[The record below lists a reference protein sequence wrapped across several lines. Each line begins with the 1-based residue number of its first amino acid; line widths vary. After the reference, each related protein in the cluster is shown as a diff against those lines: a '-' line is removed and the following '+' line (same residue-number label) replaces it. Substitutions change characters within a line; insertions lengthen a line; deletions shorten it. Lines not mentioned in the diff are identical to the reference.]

1 MTLKNF
7 NYNNY
12 RPRVWMRLIDIKNYS
27 INNLQSGELT
37 NVINLYTSPSSRVTV
52 ENFLRIMLK
61 YCNLRY
67 RNETSYEFINH
78 CSQYYITHPENI
90 TVNDCL
96 DFSIIL
102 GNLNNIIN
110 SEKPSKEKI
119 LFTIIKSKNC
129 HIIMKREKLGVYCFS
144 YLEIEKLYKEGILE
158 IDDSIINDNIAI
170 ISIVNR
176 DLKKKDP
183 CTDWTTIHPISDKHR
198 KHQVLNLEFQDDSED
213 FSVEDA
219 IKIIEFIL
227 YNKKLG
233 RDFYVHCI
241 MGKSRSQA
249 VCRFI
254 LDTFPEDYKYK
265 REFDNP
271 LRTPNYHILG
281 TLKLVWRDLYEDFTT
296 SV

>member
-1 MTLKNF
+1 MSLKKF

-27 INNLQSGELT
+27 RNNIQSEDLADI
-37 NVINLYTSPSSRVTV
+37 INLYRRSFSSRVTI
-52 ENFLRIMLK
+52 ENYLRIMLK
-61 YCNLRY
+61 CCNLDD
-67 RNETSYEFINH
+67 IN
-78 CSQYYITHPENI
+78 
-90 TVNDCL
+90 
-96 DFSIIL
+96 F
-102 GNLNNIIN
+102 
-110 SEKPSKEKI
+110 EKSSKEKL
-119 LFTIIKSKNC
+119 LFTTIKLKDC
-129 HIIMKREKLGVYCFS
+129 HITMKREKLGVYCFS
-144 YLEIEKLYKEGILE
+144 YVEIERLYKEGILE

-176 DLKKKDP
+176 DLKKKDH
-183 CTDWTTIHPISDKHR
+183 CTDWTTVHPISDKHR
-198 KHQVLNLEFQDDSED
+198 KHQVLNLEFRDDSED

-265 REFDNP
+265 RELDNP
-271 LRTPNYHILG
+271 LRTPNYHILS

>member
-1 MTLKNF
+1 MTLKKF

-27 INNLQSGELT
+27 RNNLQSGELT
-37 NVINLYTSPSSRVTV
+37 DIIKLYISPSSRVTV

-61 YCNLRY
+61 CCNLKY
-67 RNETSYEFINH
+67 RNETSHEFINH
-78 CSQYYITHPENI
+78 CSQYYITHSEI
-90 TVNDCL
+90 TVNDYL
-96 DFSIIL
+96 DFSIIF
-102 GNLNNIIN
+102 GNLNDIIN
-110 SEKPSKEKI
+110 SEKPSKKKI

-129 HIIMKREKLGVYCFS
+129 HITMKREKLGVYCFS
-144 YLEIEKLYKEGILE
+144 YVEIEKLYKEGILE

-176 DLKKKDP
+176 DLKKKDHN
-183 CTDWTTIHPISDKHR
+183 TDWTTVHPISDKHR
-198 KHQVLNLEFQDDSED
+198 KHQVLNLEFRDDSED

-254 LDTFPEDYKYK
+254 LDTFPKDYKYK
-265 REFDNP
+265 RELDNP
-271 LRTPNYHILG
+271 LRTPNYHILS